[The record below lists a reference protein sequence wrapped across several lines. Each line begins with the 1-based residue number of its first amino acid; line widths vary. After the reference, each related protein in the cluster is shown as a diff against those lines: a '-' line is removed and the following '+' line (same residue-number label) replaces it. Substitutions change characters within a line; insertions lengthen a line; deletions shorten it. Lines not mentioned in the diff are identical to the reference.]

1 MNATSLGIPLTLCSC
16 GVIPAG
22 LSFYRNGASK
32 GATASFLI
40 STPQTGID
48 SMLVIYSVL
57 GLPMARVRSVIAF
70 ITGIAG
76 GIITNNLD
84 NEKSIQLVQQETEKE
99 SNQGIG
105 T

>member
-1 MNATSLGIPLTLCSC
+1 
-16 GVIPAG
+16 
-22 LSFYRNGASK
+22 
-32 GATASFLI
+32 
-40 STPQTGID
+40 
-48 SMLVIYSVL
+48 MLVIYSVL

-105 T
+105 KRLAEVFRYGFCEMAC

>member
-1 MNATSLGIPLTLCSC
+1 VNATSLGIPLPLCSC